1 LQKNRMDSTA
11 STDEPPITF
20 GSLLDFPA
28 DPLAVMRRLHKQHG
42 DIAALQD
49 GDQRIVFVFSPEYN
63 KQVLSDGRIFHSQFF
78 ALRGGKRSAQRRVT
92 SGLLTMNGD
101 DHKHDRRIVMGPFQ
115 RKVLPTYHDTIC
127 ELTEDLLAS
136 WSQLDVCDM
145 AAEMTQ
151 YMLRV
156 TSALLFGV
164 DDGDFACQIGE
175 QIDKWVHMNH
185 KAGMGAFVADE
196 GFTQHYSKLL
206 EMAERLE
213 VDVLRMIKLR
223 GESDRPP
230 TDVLALLMQA
240 ADQDAVSQA
249 RLLGHITLLFG
260 AAHLTTAHT
269 LAWTLFLLAQHPDVM
284 QRLYDEL
291 AEHVADDTPTHE
303 ETNRL
308 PYLDQVIRESMRVLP
323 ASSYSQRVNAEPTQL
338 GPLHLGT
345 GTPIVFSQ
353 FITHHR
359 PDLFPNPDIFD
370 PDRWQT
376 ISPSAYEF
384 LPFGA
389 GPRMCLGAPLAMVE
403 LRVALTMI
411 LKRYR
416 LTVEPGSE
424 INGRIIS
431 TMLGPTSE
439 VPMRIE
445 PPGGPYRFSPISGSV
460 HDMVDLSHIPP
471 GLQRRA
477 A

>member
-1 LQKNRMDSTA
+1 MDSTQ
-11 STDEPPITF
+11 STDKLPITF

-28 DPLAVMRRLHKQHG
+28 NPLAVMRRLHKQHG

-49 GDQRIVFVFSPEYN
+49 GDQRIVFVFSPQYN
-63 KQVLSDGRIFHSQFF
+63 KQVLSDSKTYHSQFF

-101 DHKHDRRIVMGPFQ
+101 EHKQDRRMVMGPFQ
-115 RKVLPTYHDTIC
+115 RKVLPAYHDTIC
-127 ELTEDLLAS
+127 ELTEELLSS
-136 WSQLDVCDM
+136 WTQLNVCDL

-164 DDGDFACQIGE
+164 DDGEFACQIGE

-185 KAGMGAFVADE
+185 TAGIGAFVADE
-196 GFTQHYSKLL
+196 SFTKHYGELL

-223 GESDRPP
+223 RDSDRPP

-240 ADQDAVSQA
+240 ADDDAVTQE

-291 AEHVADDTPTHE
+291 THDIVGDTPTHDE
-303 ETNRL
+303 ISRL
-308 PYLDQVIRESMRVLP
+308 PYLDQVIRESMRILP
-323 ASSYSQRVNAEPTQL
+323 ASSYSQRVNPQPAQL
-338 GPLHLGT
+338 GPLKLSP

-353 FITHHR
+353 FMTHHR
-359 PDLFPNPDIFD
+359 PDLFPNPDVFD
-370 PDRWQT
+370 PDRWET

-389 GPRMCLGAPLAMVE
+389 GPRMCPGAPLAMVE

-411 LKRYR
+411 LKRHA
-416 LTVEPGSE
+416 LTLVPGSE
-424 INGRIIS
+424 INGKIIS
-431 TMLGPTSE
+431 TMLSPTSE

-445 PPGGPYRFSPISGSV
+445 SPGGPYHFSPVSGNV
-460 HDMVDLSHIPP
+460 HEMVDLSHIPP
-471 GLQRRA
+471 GLRRA